1 MAAVELA
8 KRSRFEP
15 FRDTFGLVAHGAIAC
30 APRTD
35 WVTHDSALDSSICSL
50 KLVLGLLVRRQT
62 LPPELLYPFKDARNR
77 FVRHVERSADLAE
90 GGVLLPHRLHT
101 GDSGLLSGVRDR
113 LILPSTTISK
123 PKGRFPPL
131 KTPCA
136 AR

>member
-50 KLVLGLLVRRQT
+50 KLVLGLLVRRQIPSARTT
-62 LPPELLYPFKDARNR
+62 LPVQGCAQPF
-77 FVRHVERSADLAE
+77 
-90 GGVLLPHRLHT
+90 
-101 GDSGLLSGVRDR
+101 
-113 LILPSTTISK
+113 
-123 PKGRFPPL
+123 
-131 KTPCA
+131 CA
-136 AR
+136 AC